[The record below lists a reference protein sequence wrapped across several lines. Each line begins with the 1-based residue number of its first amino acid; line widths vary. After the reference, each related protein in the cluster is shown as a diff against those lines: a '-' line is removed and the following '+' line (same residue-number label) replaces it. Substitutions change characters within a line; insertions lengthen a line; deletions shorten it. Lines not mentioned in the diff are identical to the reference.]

1 MSRSPEEFGAVS
13 QFERLKRQ
21 ITTEVNMPK
30 AIQVSANRS
39 SVYTTSADFC
49 RIFSEEMS
57 SLYLLA
63 FLLTADAAKAE
74 QCFVA
79 GIGDS
84 VEGNPVFREWARS
97 WARRTIVVHA
107 IRLMKPTQETVT
119 IAETGPVKL
128 NIEPRLRAIL
138 KLDTLERF
146 VFVMSGLEG
155 YSYQDCS
162 TLLGCSLE
170 TIVNARARAVQQ
182 LANTAE
188 IGDAH
193 KEKLQ
198 STYTLLSN

>member
-1 MSRSPEEFGAVS
+1 
-13 QFERLKRQ
+13 
-21 ITTEVNMPK
+21 MPQ
-30 AIQVSANRS
+30 AIQVSVNGSTA
-39 SVYTTSADFC
+39 YTTSADFC

-63 FLLTADAAKAE
+63 FLLTANAEKAE

-97 WARRTIVVHA
+97 WARRTIVLHA
-107 IRLMKPTQETVT
+107 IRMMKPAQKTIT
-119 IAETGPVKL
+119 IAETEPVRR

-138 KLDTLERF
+138 ALDTLERF

-155 YSYQDCS
+155 YSDQDCS
-162 TLLGCSLE
+162 ALLGCSLQ
-170 TIVNARARAVQQ
+170 TIADARARAVQQ

-188 IGDAH
+188 IRDTH
-193 KEKLQ
+193 EEELQ
-198 STYTLLSN
+198 SGYTLVSN

>member
-1 MSRSPEEFGAVS
+1 MNGSIG
-13 QFERLKRQ
+13 
-21 ITTEVNMPK
+21 
-30 AIQVSANRS
+30 
-39 SVYTTSADFC
+39 YTTSADFC

-63 FLLTADAAKAE
+63 FLLTADAKKAE

-97 WARRTIVVHA
+97 WARRTIVLHA
-107 IRLMKPTQETVT
+107 IRMMKPAQETVT
-119 IAETGPVKL
+119 IAETQPMRL

-162 TLLGCSLE
+162 TLLGCSLQ
-170 TIVNARARAVQQ
+170 TIVDARARAVQQ

-188 IGDAH
+188 IGDTH
-193 KEKLQ
+193 EEELQ
-198 STYTLLSN
+198 STYTLISN

>member
-1 MSRSPEEFGAVS
+1 
-13 QFERLKRQ
+13 
-21 ITTEVNMPK
+21 MPQ
-30 AIQVSANRS
+30 AIQVSVNGSTA
-39 SVYTTSADFC
+39 YTTSADFC

-97 WARRTIVVHA
+97 WARRTIVLHA
-107 IRLMKPTQETVT
+107 VRMMKPARESMTATETQ
-119 IAETGPVKL
+119 PMRL

-138 KLDTLERF
+138 KLDTQERF

-170 TIVNARARAVQQ
+170 TIVDARARAVEQ

-193 KEKLQ
+193 EEELQ
-198 STYTLLSN
+198 SGYTLVSN